1 MRTAQRRLQFQP
13 AHPNHAPGSRIA
25 LRRGFTLLQVLLVM
39 AIIAVMAAFVVSSL
53 SRGRLAA
60 QRAECDIHL
69 KAIALALD
77 AYRQENGF
85 YPARLADL
93 RTKLYLQDAGLL
105 HCPGDPRPDGTYEEF
120 YAFREPRDSTELPMV
135 VCPFHE
141 ESSRHG
147 TQAYKGVFTTQFA
160 TQPALLTGASGAT
173 IEHPGGEP
181 VAAKTNTQ
189 LHGGDRIRT
198 GSSGMAT
205 IRFADGSTAELQE
218 NSDVTLLQS
227 FVQEH
232 SDGSLFTLVRQTW
245 GEVTYR
251 VHTGSKYDVVT
262 PTAVAGALGTVF
274 DITVD
279 SKGQTELFV
288 SKGEVSLTTL
298 EMTVEAPLRK
308 KIKAGEI
315 GKGRKPRKK

>member
-1 MRTAQRRLQFQP
+1 MRTAKRQFPSQP
-13 AHPNHAPGSRIA
+13 AHPDHSSKGRIA
-25 LRRGFTLLQVLLVM
+25 FRCGFTLLQLLIVM
-39 AIIAVMAAFVVSSL
+39 AVIAVIATFVVSSL
-53 SRGRLAA
+53 SRGRVTA
-60 QRAECDIHL
+60 QRAECDTHL

-77 AYRQENGF
+77 AYRQENGV

-93 RTKLYLQDAGLL
+93 RTKKYLQDARLL
-105 HCPGDPRPDGTYEEF
+105 HCPSDPRPDGTYEEF
-120 YAFREPRDSTELPMV
+120 YAFREPRDTTDLPMI

-141 ESSRHG
+141 ENSRHG
-147 TQAYKGVFTTQFA
+147 IQAYKGVFTTQFA
-160 TQPALLTGASGAT
+160 TQPAVLTGASGVT
-173 IEHPGGEP
+173 IEHPGGEQI
-181 VAAKTNTQ
+181 AAKTNTQ

-205 IRFADGSTAELQE
+205 IRFADGSTAELQK

-251 VHTGSKYDVVT
+251 IHTGSKYDVVT

-274 DITVD
+274 DITID
-279 SKGQTELFV
+279 NKGQTELFV
-288 SKGEVSLTTL
+288 SEGVVTLTTVQ
-298 EMTVEAPLRK
+298 MTVEAPLRK